1 MFKRSLSLITVF
13 CVMFLL
19 LWGCS
24 KSNHDTLA
32 FVGDESDMKTCYEIY
47 PEQYF
52 PDPAA
57 IPQKLKEGRFPPDI
71 VGNYEMPGTLAD
83 AYYEYYNPAS
93 HQYIPYP
100 QQIYQQMLNKSMYI
114 IIEEQVNGMMKLSFS
129 TKKSGDYK
137 NWYSVDAYVYGDWH
151 GNGNDFVACYEFTEE
166 AGDFTYIRGNII
178 KGTITPE
185 GIKNIDVWSII
196 KDRTPEE
203 DKPMIIN
210 YYGYEHYSAEI
221 AERK

>member
-1 MFKRSLSLITVF
+1 MSKRSSAILSIVL
-13 CVMFLL
+13 VMIVFLL
-19 LWGCS
+19 GCS
-24 KSNHDTLA
+24 KTNHETLA
-32 FVGDESDMKTCYEIY
+32 FVGTESDMKTCYQIY
-47 PEQYF
+47 PEDHF
-52 PDPAA
+52 PSQ
-57 IPQKLKEGRFPPDI
+57 ISQELMEGRFPPDI
-71 VGNYEMPGTLAD
+71 VGSYEMPGTLAD

-100 QQIYQQMLNKSMYI
+100 EQMYQQMMHKSMYI
-114 IIEEQVNGMMKLSFS
+114 IIEEQVNGMAKLSFS

-137 NWYSVDAYVYGDWH
+137 NWHSVDTYIYGDSH
-151 GNGNDFVACYEFTEE
+151 NNNDFVVCYEFTEE

-185 GIKNIDVWSII
+185 GIKNIHVWSII
-196 KDRTPEE
+196 KDRTPKE
-203 DKPMIIN
+203 DKPMIYN